1 MVSFSPDF
9 FLLSPSALICKTVLD
24 GNLPLLMKFFQLPSD
39 MPREKQD
46 QLLLLYLR
54 LGAFLCFMGWAWV
67 HFYWQ
72 APYGVLLWND
82 NIFSFLERL
91 GVTWEEFVGTGGG
104 DGWVQKWSSRIG
116 WLYLACAILSLAVRS
131 VTRFQ
136 MIGLLGGSLLLVI
149 LTYAKFV
156 KAQYQLP
163 MFVEHGGQMLI
174 PVLLVFALFFGIR
187 HRATVNTAIVA
198 FIMTFAGHG
207 VYAIGVW
214 PTPGN
219 FYAMTTV
226 ILHLEYEAAQIF
238 LYIVGALDFVICV
251 GLFVP
256 SIRCASALYGAA
268 WGLITALARPVAG
281 MSLSLN
287 YWGADQFLHEAI
299 LRAPH
304 FLIPLYLFSLWKQS
318 SSKSSSESTEET
330 GEPAIT
336 S

>member
-1 MVSFSPDF
+1 
-9 FLLSPSALICKTVLD
+9 
-24 GNLPLLMKFFQLPSD
+24 MKFFTLSSN

-54 LGAFLCFMGWAWV
+54 LGAFLCFAGWAWV

-72 APYGVLLWND
+72 APYGVLLWHD
-82 NIFSFLERL
+82 NTFSFLQRF
-91 GVTWEEFVGTGGG
+91 GITWEEFVGTGAG
-104 DGWVQKWSSRIG
+104 DGWVQMWSSRIG
-116 WLYLACAILSLAVRS
+116 WLYLACAIISLTVRKVS
-131 VTRFQ
+131 RYQ

-163 MFVEHGGQMLI
+163 MFVEHGGQILI
-174 PVLLVFALFFGIR
+174 PVLLVFALFFGAR
-187 HRATVNTAIVA
+187 HQATVNAAIIA

-207 VYAIGVW
+207 AYAVGFW
-214 PTPGN
+214 PTPST

-226 ILHLEYEAAQIF
+226 ILHVEYQAAQIF

-268 WGLITALARPVAG
+268 WGFVTALARPLAG

-304 FLIPLYLFSLWKQS
+304 FLIPLYLFFFWKKP
-318 SSKSSSESTEET
+318 SSKPAHEATKEA
-330 GEPAIT
+330 GEPAMT

>member
-1 MVSFSPDF
+1 V
-9 FLLSPSALICKTVLD
+9 
-24 GNLPLLMKFFQLPSD
+24 KFFPPFSN
-39 MPREKQD
+39 MPGEKQD

-54 LGAFLCFMGWAWV
+54 LGAFLCFAGWAWV
-67 HFYWQ
+67 HFYWH
-72 APYGVLLWND
+72 APYGVLLWHD
-82 NIFSFLERL
+82 NTFSFLQRF
-91 GVTWEEFVGTGGG
+91 GITWEEFVGTGVG
-104 DGWVQKWSSRIG
+104 DGWVQKWSGRIG
-116 WLYLACAILSLAVRS
+116 WLYLVCAILSLTARKVS
-131 VTRFQ
+131 RFQ
-136 MIGLLGGSLLLVI
+136 MIGLLCGSLLLVI

-187 HRATVNTAIVA
+187 HQMTVKAAMVA

-207 VYAIGVW
+207 AYAIGFW
-214 PTPGN
+214 PTPST

-226 ILHLEYEAAQIF
+226 ILHVEYQAAQIF

-251 GLFVP
+251 GIFIP

-268 WGLITALARPVAG
+268 WGLVTALARPAAG

-287 YWGADQFLHEAI
+287 YWGADQFLHETI

-304 FLIPLYLFSLWKQS
+304 FLIPLYLFFLWQQS
-318 SSKSSSESTEET
+318 PSRSAPESTEGT
-330 GEPAIT
+330 GKPAIT